1 MSTAARG
8 ARISCL
14 LIGLAAL
21 LAVLGLGAVAAQPA
35 QAQASYA
42 HGGMTDWDCGVC
54 HLNGHPRET
63 PVSEVCLTCHTG
75 FSLPRRDL
83 LCWTC
88 HAPGED
94 MSRSRDNAAC
104 TSACHLPDGSIVT
117 HTAHPDR
124 SADCASCHAVSASP
138 TDPAGSPHHTI
149 PAPALDG
156 LSPASGLPGVVVTLK
171 GSHFANV
178 VAVRFGDVDAAFVV
192 DSLTQISAVVP
203 ATAITAPVRVLT
215 AGGIATSSADFVV
228 LRPEPLTL
236 NLTVSRASLTLG
248 GRVRLAGGVRRRG
261 RATRS
266 RSSCSAAS
274 PVCGG
279 PRLRPRARPIL
290 PAPMRGPTGRGMRGL
305 TMPAPSC
312 RAADSGLPVGRLP
325 RPLGTSPGGTP
336 RVSTAHR

>member
-8 ARISCL
+8 ARIARL

-21 LAVLGLGAVAAQPA
+21 LTVLGLVAVAAQPA
-35 QAQASYA
+35 QALASYA
-42 HGGMTDWDCGVC
+42 HGDITDWDCGVC

-88 HAPGED
+88 HTPGQD

-124 SADCASCHAVSASP
+124 SADCASCHAVSASR

-156 LSPASGLPGVVVTLK
+156 LSPASGSPGVVVTLK

-203 ATAITAPVRVLT
+203 GTAITGPVRVLT

-236 NLTVSRASLTLG
+236 KLTVSRASLTLG
-248 GRVRLAGGVRRRG
+248 GRVRLAGRRSPAGEGDQVTIVVQRRVAGVW
-261 RATRS
+261 RA
-266 RSSCSAAS
+266 AATS
-274 PVCGG
+274 LRTTDTAGAFAWSY
-279 PRLRPRARPIL
+279 RPRRVGAYRTR
-290 PAPMRGPTGRGMRGL
+290 AK
-305 TMPAPSC
+305 
-312 RAADSGLPVGRLP
+312 AADVASGWVAF
-325 RPLGTSPGGTP
+325 
-336 RVSTAHR
+336 RVR